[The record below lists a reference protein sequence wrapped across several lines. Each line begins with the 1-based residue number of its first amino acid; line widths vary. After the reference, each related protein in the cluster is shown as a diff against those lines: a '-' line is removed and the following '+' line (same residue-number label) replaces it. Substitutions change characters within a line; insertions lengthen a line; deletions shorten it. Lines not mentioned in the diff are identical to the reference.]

1 MPLRKWL
8 GLKAESSSESSSNS
22 TTIHSRLASGR
33 ARDRRTHDQPNTPSA
48 PTSNERLGSSSVLSI
63 PSTSIAPS
71 AATSSSTT
79 SSVADRLDRITLSDN
94 AHRRAKME
102 WTGGEKMG
110 DGELDRL
117 LRAAMKLDIGDR
129 RGEHDA
135 GRDRYPWL
143 IAELAMQLIWSLPRD
158 GP

>member
-1 MPLRKWL
+1 
-8 GLKAESSSESSSNS
+8 
-22 TTIHSRLASGR
+22 
-33 ARDRRTHDQPNTPSA
+33 
-48 PTSNERLGSSSVLSI
+48 
-63 PSTSIAPS
+63 
-71 AATSSSTT
+71 
-79 SSVADRLDRITLSDN
+79 
-94 AHRRAKME
+94 ME